1 MSNTA
6 SDTASNTAW
15 AGMASVVDQYATEV
29 ATFNARLQQ
38 MGVPDIERYYWYH
51 AIDLP
56 IGDLPGGITTPGMY
70 DYRAKLDAFQLPER
84 MDGMTV
90 LDVGSA
96 SGFWTFE
103 FERRGAQV
111 TSVDLPSLELLDRF
125 PGQETSTLLKT
136 IQHMIVPHSADRL
149 EGLVRDY
156 SAAELHHYLLD
167 APFRLCARLLG
178 SRAVR
183 RYSTIYDLSPESL
196 GRPSFDLVFLGDILV
211 HTLRPFDALV
221 AAAKMCR
228 GMLIVA
234 QEMPGN
240 AEDAPAMLYRGGE
253 KLGEDD
259 ICWWLPNEA
268 CFKQV
273 LKKLGFAEVEAVGNN
288 DGLLRPAG
296 HPFSRRILHAQR

>member
-1 MSNTA
+1 MP
-6 SDTASNTAW
+6 DTAS
-15 AGMASVVDQYATEV
+15 ASPISVGSVSIVDQYAAEV
-29 ATFNARLQQ
+29 AAFNARLEQ
-38 MGVPDIERYYWYH
+38 MGVADIGRYYWYH
-51 AIDLP
+51 TI
-56 IGDLPGGITTPGMY
+56 DLPGGIATPGMY
-70 DYRAKLDAFQLPER
+70 DYRATLGAFQLPER
-84 MDGMTV
+84 MDGLTV

-111 TSVDLPSLELLDRF
+111 TSVDLPSLEMLDRF
-125 PGQETSTLLKT
+125 PGQETSALLKT
-136 IQHMIVPHSADRL
+136 IQHMIVPHSEDRL
-149 EGLVRDY
+149 EGLVRDH

-178 SRAVR
+178 SRVVR

-221 AAAKMCR
+221 AAAKLCR
-228 GMLIVA
+228 GTLIVA
-234 QEMPGN
+234 QEMPGT
-240 AEDAPAMLYRGGE
+240 ADDAPAMIYRGGE

-268 CFKQV
+268 CFKQL
-273 LKKLGFAEVEAVGNN
+273 LKKLGFAEVEAVGDN

-296 HPFSRRILHAQR
+296 HPFSRRILHARRSAV